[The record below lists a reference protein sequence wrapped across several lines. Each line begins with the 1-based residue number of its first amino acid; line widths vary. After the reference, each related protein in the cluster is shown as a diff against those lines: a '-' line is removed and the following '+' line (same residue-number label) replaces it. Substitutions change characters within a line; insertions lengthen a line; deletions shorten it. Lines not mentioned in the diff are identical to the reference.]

1 MTDEFI
7 TFLLVAAS
15 ISFPSL
21 IWILYAITR

>member
-7 TFLLVAAS
+7 TFLLVAVS

-21 IWILYAITR
+21 IWILYDIMR